1 MRGLSALIVV
11 TLLVAA
17 DRSSADDVFYFTS
30 SPTSWVGHGQT
41 HTLTSAG
48 GAQFT
53 GSRYFSQG
61 AYTNA
66 VSISVSASLVED
78 WNMEFV
84 GPNLTLPTVG
94 DYEGAA
100 RWPFQSANQPGL
112 AWTGEGRGDNALSGN
127 FQVLQADFDSGG
139 NLTAFAANF
148 TQYDEGR
155 PDWWNVGMIRY
166 NSDVPLPDPA
176 ALPLL
181 AALFPLAL
189 RRRARGPAALPLSRF
204 SN

>member
-1 MRGLSALIVV
+1 MRGLSALVIL

-17 DRSSADDVFYFTS
+17 DRSPAADVFYFTS

-41 HTLTSAG
+41 ATITPAT
-48 GAQFT
+48 GAQFS
-53 GSRYFSQG
+53 GFRYFSQG
-61 AYTNA
+61 AYTNT
-66 VSISVSASLVED
+66 VSISVNNTGID
-78 WNMEFV
+78 GWDMDFV

-94 DYEGAA
+94 DYENAA
-100 RWPFQSANQPGL
+100 RWPFQAPDQPGL
-112 AWTGEGRGDNALSGN
+112 SWFGEGRGDNALSGN

-155 PDWWNVGMIRY
+155 SDWWNIGMIRY

-176 ALPLL
+176 ALSIL
-181 AALFPLAL
+181 ALLFPLAL
-189 RRRARGPAALPLSRF
+189 SRRARAHHV
-204 SN
+204 